1 MNHIAIKQAHEDD
14 IPVLEGILLDTVNW
28 LNEMDQPLWGEEDVK
43 WEALSKN
50 YLISDFYI
58 AYSDDRPSGCV
69 AIVDH
74 DPFMWPDVKKGD
86 SLFIHKLAVAGFARK
101 AGIAD
106 ALMVFF
112 KEQGAARS
120 VKTLRLD
127 THALRPKVR
136 AFYERHG
143 FTFVEKKIIS
153 GRLHTA
159 FYIYT
164 LPESILAQ
172 NKSSWNTMAD
182 S

>member
-1 MNHIAIKQAHEDD
+1 MNHIAIKQAHEDV

-112 KEQGAARS
+112 QRTRSSSQRKNTSIGHACLAPKGACF
-120 VKTLRLD
+120 L
-127 THALRPKVR
+127 
-136 AFYERHG
+136 
-143 FTFVEKKIIS
+143 
-153 GRLHTA
+153 
-159 FYIYT
+159 
-164 LPESILAQ
+164 
-172 NKSSWNTMAD
+172 
-182 S
+182 